1 MKINENGNIEMTRE
15 ELFEFAKDIT
25 TVTESVS
32 RLLARENSALRE
44 LAGDWSEWTRI
55 ANKSNRN

>member
-15 ELFEFAKDIT
+15 ELFAFARDIT
-25 TVTESVS
+25 QVTEAVS

-44 LAGDWSEWTRI
+44 LAGEWSNITAI
-55 ANKSNRN
+55 ANKSNPN